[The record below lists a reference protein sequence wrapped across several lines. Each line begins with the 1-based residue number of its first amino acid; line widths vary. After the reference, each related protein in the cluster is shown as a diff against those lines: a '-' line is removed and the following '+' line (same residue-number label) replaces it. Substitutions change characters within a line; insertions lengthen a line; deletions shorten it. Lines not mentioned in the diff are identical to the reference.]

1 MIAAVEHAENELFNP
16 PTRNGNCT
24 PEACRNLDFL
34 IIGAQKSGTTS
45 LHKYLESHPQLYLLP
60 EKEVPYFSNDEYHVR
75 GWDWYVKDFFA
86 QAPPG
91 KLWGKSTPA
100 YMTSFEVPGRIRVQ
114 MPDTKLIALLRNPV
128 DRAFSHYKMM
138 VKRKRETRCFAGV
151 VEEKLQPG
159 NLRRDRLLPPGTEDD
174 GYLTMGEYGRIL
186 ERYLQFFPRR
196 QLLVL
201 FTEDLEREPGVVLKR
216 VLRFLNVNDDFVPA
230 NLGKHYHV
238 GGTKRRIPVDE
249 HVLARHRLFRKA
261 LEFIPRQSRHLF
273 ERRFLF
279 WFMIWNTRPDPANQK
294 MPSEVRKRLSEFYR
308 EDAARLAKMLRA
320 PLPWSDFAD
329 VQ

>member
-1 MIAAVEHAENELFNP
+1 MIAAVEHAGSDVLKPAIGGRLE
-16 PTRNGNCT
+16 TSD
-24 PEACRNLDFL
+24 ACRSLDFI
-34 IIGAQKSGTTS
+34 IIGAQKCGTTS

-60 EKEVPYFSNDEYHVR
+60 EKEVPYFSNDEYRAR
-75 GWDWYVKDFFA
+75 GWEWYVKDFFA

-100 YMTSFEVPGRIRVQ
+100 YMTSFEVPKRIHAQ
-114 MPDTKLIALLRNPV
+114 MPAVKLIALLRNPV

-138 VKRKRETRCFAGV
+138 VKRKKETRRFAEV

-159 NLRRDRLLPPGTEDD
+159 QLERERLLPPGTEDK

-186 ERYLQFFPRR
+186 EEYLQSFPRR

-201 FTEDLEREPGVVLKR
+201 FTEDLEREPGLVLKR
-216 VLRFLNVNDDFVPA
+216 VLRFLDVNDDFVPA

-249 HVLARHRLFRKA
+249 HALARHRYFRKA
-261 LEFIPRQSRHLF
+261 LEFIPQASRHLF

-279 WFMIWNTRPDPANQK
+279 WFMIWNTRPDAASQK
-294 MPSEVRKRLSEFYR
+294 MPPEVRKRLNEFYR
-308 EDAARLAKMLRA
+308 EDAARLAQMLKT
-320 PLPWSDFAD
+320 PLPWQDFSGA
-329 VQ
+329 Q

>member
-1 MIAAVEHAENELFNP
+1 MIAAVEPAETELFNSP
-16 PTRNGNCT
+16 VRNGIGV
-24 PEACRNLDFL
+24 PAARRNLDFI
-34 IIGAQKSGTTS
+34 IIGAQKCGTTS
-45 LHKYLESHPQLYLLP
+45 LHKYLESHPELYLLP
-60 EKEVPYFSNDEYHVR
+60 EKEVPYFSNEDYRSR

-100 YMTSFEVPGRIRVQ
+100 YMTSFEVPGRIQAQ
-114 MPDTKLIALLRNPV
+114 MPDAKLIALLRNPV

-138 VKRKRETRCFAGV
+138 VKRKRETRGFAEV
-151 VEEKLQPG
+151 VGEKLQPG
-159 NLRRDRLLPPGTEDD
+159 NLRQDRLLPPGTEDD

-186 ERYLQFFPRR
+186 EKYLQFFPRR

-201 FTEDLEREPGVVLKR
+201 FTEDLERDSGAVLKR
-216 VLRFLNVNDDFVPA
+216 VLQFLNVDDAFVPA

-249 HVLARHRLFRKA
+249 HALARHRFFRKA
-261 LEFIPRQSRHLF
+261 LEFIPQHSRHLF

-279 WFMIWNTRPDPANQK
+279 WFMIWNTRPDAASQK
-294 MPSEVRKRLSEFYR
+294 MPPEARKRLSEFYR
-308 EDAARLAKMLRA
+308 EDAARLAQMLKA
-320 PLPWSDFAD
+320 PLPWHNLPG

>member
-1 MIAAVEHAENELFNP
+1 MIAAVEHAEKELFIP
-16 PTRNGNCT
+16 PVRTGT
-24 PEACRNLDFL
+24 GAPAACRNLDFI
-34 IIGAQKSGTTS
+34 IIGAQKCGTTS
-45 LHKYLESHPQLYLLP
+45 LHKYLESHPELYLLP
-60 EKEVPYFSNDEYHVR
+60 EKEVPYFSNDDYRSR

-100 YMTSFEVPGRIRVQ
+100 YMTCFEVPGRIHAQ
-114 MPDTKLIALLRNPV
+114 MPHTKLIALLRNPV

-138 VKRKRETRCFAGV
+138 VKRKRETRSFSGAVG
-151 VEEKLQPG
+151 EKLQPG
-159 NLRRDRLLPPGTEDD
+159 NLRQDRLLPPGTEDD

-186 ERYLQFFPRR
+186 EQYLQFFPRR

-201 FTEDLEREPGVVLKR
+201 FTEDLEREPGAVVKR
-216 VLRFLNVNDDFVPA
+216 VLQFLNVDDGFVPA

-249 HVLARHRLFRKA
+249 HSLARHRYFRRA
-261 LEFIPRQSRHLF
+261 LEFIPRASRHLF

-279 WFMIWNTRPDPANQK
+279 WFMIWNTRPDAATQK
-294 MPSEVRKRLSEFYR
+294 MPPEVRKQLNEFYR
-308 EDAARLAKMLRA
+308 EDAARLARILNT
-320 PLPWSDFAD
+320 PLPWQDSSGG
-329 VQ
+329 Q